1 MTRADV
7 VWIEIKTL
15 DTNNPHCSYSFL
27 NDLRV
32 EFQPTVH
39 DAAMIYSHTQR
50 PHTPPRSHFKILSS
64 LSNRSSL
71 SALIIDIGAGCQN
84 NQICVSTQLLYIKSI
99 RTLKWKMFGDWY
111 QLSINRSDLIFHK
124 TVTGRTVKNTPRGS
138 K

>member
-84 NQICVSTQLLYIKSI
+84 NQICVSTQLKYKLNQNPEM
-99 RTLKWKMFGDWY
+99 KMFGDWY
-111 QLSINRSDLIFHK
+111 QLSINRSDLIFYT

>member
-1 MTRADV
+1 M
-7 VWIEIKTL
+7 
-15 DTNNPHCSYSFL
+15 DTNNPHRSYSFL
-27 NDLRV
+27 NVVRV

-84 NQICVSTQLLYIKSI
+84 NQICVSTQLLYIVNQNLEIKKNVWRLIPTFNKYVRFNFPLDSN
-99 RTLKWKMFGDWY
+99 RKDSKKYTTRLKVNKASRG
-111 QLSINRSDLIFHK
+111 RS
-124 TVTGRTVKNTPRGS
+124 N
-138 K
+138 